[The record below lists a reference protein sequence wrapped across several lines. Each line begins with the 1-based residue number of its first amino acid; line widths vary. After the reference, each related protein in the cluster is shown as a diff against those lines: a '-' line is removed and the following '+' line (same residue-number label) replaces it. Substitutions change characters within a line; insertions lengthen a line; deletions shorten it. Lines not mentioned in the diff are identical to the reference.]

1 MAGRTLRFREE
12 KASLQYDSMWPIYA
26 SDTMCGLPLQTVA
39 YVTLDTTLMNAII
52 ITLNMKE
59 MKTEL
64 YGECLQ

>member
-12 KASLQYDSMWPIYA
+12 KASLQYDSMWPIYT